1 MKRLSILFASLLV
14 IAGCGQQAE
23 EAAETAAEPAEEQ
36 TQIEDGP
43 SVEIETVNNGY
54 GRAVE
59 TGDRVTVHY
68 TGWLYDETAVD
79 NRGEQFDSSR
89 DPGRDRFQFTIDESR
104 VIQGWHDGVKGM
116 LIGETR
122 VLTIPSELAYGP
134 NGRGPIPGGATLI
147 FEIELFAAEG
157 PGDAAE

>member
-1 MKRLSILFASLLV
+1 MKKLSILFASLFV
-14 IAGCGQQAE
+14 VVACGQQSE
-23 EAAETAAEPAEEQ
+23 EAAEQPQAEQ
-36 TQIEDGP
+36 GP
-43 SVEIETVNNGY
+43 TVQIETVNNGY
-54 GRAVE
+54 GRAAE

-68 TGWLYDETAVD
+68 TGWLYDENAVD

-122 VLTIPSELAYGP
+122 VLTIPSELGYREA
-134 NGRGPIPGGATLI
+134 GRPPAIPGGATLI

-157 PGDAAE
+157 PADAVSD

>member
-1 MKRLSILFASLLV
+1 MKRLSILFASLFVL
-14 IAGCGQQAE
+14 AGCGQDAAE
-23 EAAETAAEPAEEQ
+23 EMQEAAAEPQA
-36 TQIEDGP
+36 DAGP
-43 SVEIETVNNGY
+43 VVGIETINNGY

-68 TGWLYDETAVD
+68 TGWLYDENAAD

-89 DPGRDRFQFTIDESR
+89 NPDRDRFQFTIDESR

-122 VLTIPSELAYGP
+122 VLTIPAELGYGE

-157 PGDAAE
+157 PADTTE

>member
-1 MKRLSILFASLLV
+1 MKKLPILFASLFV
-14 IAGCGQQAE
+14 IAGCGQQSE
-23 EAAETAAEPAEEQ
+23 EAAEQPQADDGPVV
-36 TQIEDGP
+36 QIET
-43 SVEIETVNNGY
+43 INNGY
-54 GRAVE
+54 GRAAE

-68 TGWLYDETAVD
+68 TGWLYDEAAAD

-122 VLTIPSELAYGP
+122 VLTIPPELGYGED
-134 NGRGPIPGGATLI
+134 GRGPIPGGATLI

-157 PGDAAE
+157 PADAAE

>member
-1 MKRLSILFASLLV
+1 MKRLSILFVSLFV
-14 IAGCGQQAE
+14 VAGCGQQSE
-23 EAAETAAEPAEEQ
+23 EAAEQPAAQAEQ
-36 TQIEDGP
+36 GP
-43 SVEIETVNNGY
+43 SVQVETVNNGY

-59 TGDRVTVHY
+59 SGDRVTVHY
-68 TGWLYDETAVD
+68 TGWLYDENAEN

-89 DPGRDRFQFTIDESR
+89 NPGRDRFQFTIDESR

-122 VLTIPSELAYGP
+122 VLTIPPELGYGAA
-134 NGRGPIPGGATLI
+134 GRAPIPGGATLI

-157 PGDAAE
+157 PGDVED

>member
-1 MKRLSILFASLLV
+1 MKKLSLLLASLFV
-14 IAGCGQQAE
+14 IAGCGQQSE
-23 EAAETAAEPAEEQ
+23 EAAEPAAEQ
-36 TQIEDGP
+36 TQAEEGP
-43 SVEIETVNNGY
+43 TVQIETINNGY
-54 GRAVE
+54 GRAAE

-68 TGWLYDETAVD
+68 TGWLYDESAAD

-89 DPGRDRFQFTIDESR
+89 DPGRARFQFTIDESR

-122 VLTIPSELAYGP
+122 VLTIPPELGYGAA
-134 NGRGPIPGGATLI
+134 GRGPIPGDATLI